1 MPGRSLRIAWLG
13 PYPGDSGVTGVAAE
27 LLAGLA
33 ERGHTIDYFARASE
47 KPVPPR
53 LARLERLTFVWG
65 TLSWQWNRWYSRG
78 RLGAF
83 ASGLVAQALATVRLR
98 RAIAR
103 RHRQAPYDVIYQFS
117 SIETLAVSAR
127 MAREIPLVIHPET
140 HIAGE
145 LRFFLAE
152 WRLLLRCQPPY
163 VFAVVA
169 TIMWARSIV
178 QRASIKHARL
188 LVCISSVFRDHLVR
202 DYAFPRERTVVV
214 PNPVRLDRFA
224 VNARM
229 PGKPATVL
237 VLGRVAT
244 RKGVEHVVALA
255 KVLLERGIEA
265 RLRVVGGPSLW
276 SDYTK
281 LLEELPG
288 ESAEYVG
295 EVPASVVPLELERS
309 DVLLQASKYEPFA
322 LTVAEALAAGV
333 PVVGTSEV
341 GAIEG
346 VDRAVVAEVE
356 PGDVQGMA
364 DAIAT
369 LLERLR
375 EDPAGVRALAQAQ
388 ARKLFAT
395 ERVCEQISL
404 ALEALVDGRERAP
417 LG

>member
-47 KPVPPR
+47 KPVPAR

-65 TLSWQWNRWYSRG
+65 TLSWQWDRWYSRG

-83 ASGLVAQALATVRLR
+83 ASGLFSQSLATVRLR

-103 RHRQAPYDVIYQFS
+103 RHRQTPYDVIYQFS

-127 MAREIPLVIHPET
+127 MARETPLVIHPET

-145 LRFFLAE
+145 LRFFVAE
-152 WRLLLRCQPPY
+152 RRLLLRCQPAY

-169 TIMWARSIV
+169 TIMSARAIV
-178 QRASIKHARL
+178 QRFSIKHARL
-188 LVCISSVFRDHLVR
+188 LVCISAVFRDHLVR
-202 DYAFPRERTVVV
+202 DYAFARERTVVV
-214 PNPVRLDRFA
+214 PNPVRLDRFEA
-224 VNARM
+224 NARA
-229 PGKPATVL
+229 PATPATVL

-244 RKGVEHVVALA
+244 RKGVEDVVALA

-281 LLEELPG
+281 LLEELPP
-288 ESAEYVG
+288 ENAEYAG
-295 EVPASVVPLELERS
+295 EVAASAVPAELAQS

-346 VDRAVVAEVE
+346 VDRAVVAEVA

-369 LLERLR
+369 MLERLR
-375 EDPAGVRALAQAQ
+375 ENPAAVRAQAQ
-388 ARKLFAT
+388 QQARRLFAT
-395 ERVCEQISL
+395 EHVCEQISL
-404 ALEALVDGRERAP
+404 ALEALAEGRERAQA
-417 LG
+417 G